1 MLGTHVASDGRF
13 GGRRER
19 VAGAGRQRSLHDHER
34 PLGSRGS
41 CERHAVEAE
50 QAAIRGAF
58 EDSAKSYQ
66 RVLSRIIEADTFRYD
81 G

>member
-1 MLGTHVASDGRF
+1 MSAQLVLDDNDVSTITNALSVAV
-13 GGRRER
+13 E
-19 VAGAGRQRSLHDHER
+19 
-34 PLGSRGS
+34 S
-41 CERHAVEAE
+41 CERHAVVAE

-58 EDSAKSYQ
+58 EDSAKSYR

>member
-1 MLGTHVASDGRF
+1 MSAALVLDDNEVSTITNALSVAA
-13 GGRRER
+13 E
-19 VAGAGRQRSLHDHER
+19 
-34 PLGSRGS
+34 S
-41 CERHAVEAE
+41 CELHAVEAA

-58 EDSAKSYQ
+58 EDSAKSYR

>member
-1 MLGTHVASDGRF
+1 MSAPLVLDDNDVSTITNALSVAA
-13 GGRRER
+13 E
-19 VAGAGRQRSLHDHER
+19 
-34 PLGSRGS
+34 S

-50 QAAIRGAF
+50 QAAVREAF
-58 EDSAKSYQ
+58 EDSAKSYR

>member
-1 MLGTHVASDGRF
+1 VSAPLVLDDNDVSTITNALSVAA
-13 GGRRER
+13 E
-19 VAGAGRQRSLHDHER
+19 
-34 PLGSRGS
+34 S

-58 EDSAKSYQ
+58 DDSARSYR

-81 G
+81 S